1 MTAVVQRHVVRH
13 EELVLQEF
21 FNNRM
26 AAVLDLHG
34 LLRIQARPYIVVVM
48 GGAGQAVQAVD
59 AGNGPGGLL
68 HFPDMALYVPAEL
81 AEKLVFQL
89 QHPFLRRQ
97 HLDFKLLQ
105 RRRDVPFGVDQ
116 RLLAHIVI
124 GNRLRIGV
132 GNFEV
137 IAEYLRIAYFHLDAC
152 LFFFLL
158 FQLLQIGLA
167 VSGNRADFIE
177 LGRIT
182 VADDAAVADNQSRI
196 VLDAAAQQVVH
207 IVVRLDPIAQALE
220 QVRIGLL
227 QDMPELGYRR

>member
-1 MTAVVQRHVVRH
+1 MAAVVQRHVVRH
-13 EELVLQEF
+13 EQLVLQEF

-105 RRRDVPFGVDQ
+105 RRRDIPFGVDQ
-116 RLLAHIVI
+116 RLLAHVII
-124 GNRLRIGV
+124 GNRLCIGV
-132 GNFEV
+132 GNFKV
-137 IAEYLRIAYFHLDAC
+137 IAEYLRIAYFHLDAR

-167 VSGNRADFIE
+167 VGGNRADFVE
-177 LGRIT
+177 LG
-182 VADDAAVADNQSRI
+182 
-196 VLDAAAQQVVH
+196 
-207 IVVRLDPIAQALE
+207 
-220 QVRIGLL
+220 
-227 QDMPELGYRR
+227 